1 MMDFSLL
8 MADLVSVSRY
18 TSLNVVSRTVSSG
31 IWLGIPSIALS
42 DLVWNI
48 FSFCQWVGAIVM

>member
-42 DLVWNI
+42 DWVWNI